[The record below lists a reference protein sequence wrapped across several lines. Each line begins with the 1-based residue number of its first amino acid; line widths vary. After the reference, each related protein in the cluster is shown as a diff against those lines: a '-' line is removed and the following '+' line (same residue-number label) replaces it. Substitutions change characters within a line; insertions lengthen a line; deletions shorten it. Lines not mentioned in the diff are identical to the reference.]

1 MKFGLRE
8 LIFMKLMVGLLL
20 ASYFFV
26 FAKATAKKKALL
38 DDITT
43 KQTAL
48 ANLKQSTI
56 GIDDLG
62 KKIDELQKAI
72 TFFEGKLPQAREVD
86 TILKEVWQMA
96 EANSLT
102 TRTVRPSR
110 TERGPNYSEQPIEM
124 SLSGDFTGFYSFLLQ
139 LEKLPRITR
148 LSKMNLQKIS
158 EHDGEMTAQLTLSIF
173 FEPDAGSSA
182 NAN

>member
-8 LIFMKLMVGLLL
+8 LIFFKLMIGLLL

-26 FAKATAKKKALL
+26 FAKATAKKKALV
-38 DDITT
+38 DDINT

-72 TFFEGKLPQAREVD
+72 TFFEGKLPQEREVD
-86 TILKEVWQMA
+86 KILKEVWQMA
-96 EANSLT
+96 EQNSLQT
-102 TRTVRPSR
+102 KTVKPSK
-110 TERGPNYSEQPIEM
+110 TERGPSYNEQPIEM
-124 SLSGDFTGFYSFLLQ
+124 SLAGDFNGFYSFLLQ

-148 LSKMNLQKIS
+148 LTKMNLQKIS

-173 FEPDAGSSA
+173 FEPDASA
-182 NAN
+182 SAK